1 MDFFF
6 LGFLIQKQVLVS
18 LTLLVKEFYLMF
30 AQRISSTHTVAH
42 QQHAHQKLVLLLFF
56 NNNV

>member
-1 MDFFF
+1 
-6 LGFLIQKQVLVS
+6 VLVS